1 MFSDGSF
8 SEFEGKEISLR
19 VLGSGQFF
27 QKETFGPETVN
38 RGAVLMECE
47 WHGGVFESGIMMG
60 GIFRGG
66 QFRDG
71 SFWGGVFWEGEWR
84 GGVWECGFDRNG
96 RYHPRT
102 DHPPFE

>member
-1 MFSDGSF
+1 M
-8 SEFEGKEISLR
+8 R
-19 VLGSGQFF
+19 VLGPGQFF
-27 QKETFGPETVN
+27 QKESFGPDTVN

-47 WHGGVFESGIMMG
+47 WDGGLFESGIMMG

-71 SFWGGVFWEGEWR
+71 RFWGGVFWEGEWLS
-84 GGVWECGFDRNG
+84 GVWECGFDRTG